1 MTLPPRVR
9 QIFLVIVCVLLLWLA
24 WMGLSGGLHQLSQS
38 RTPGQIVQTL
48 TQFGFGV
55 FALLSVV
62 TTFRAQRWNRLMLV
76 SWVISLSLA
85 AGLASVVW
93 GDTSLWVGLIAGSA
107 ALAIG
112 LAIAWLARVV
122 AN

>member
-9 QIFLVIVCVLLLWLA
+9 QILLVIVCVLLLWLA
-24 WMGLSGGLHQLSQS
+24 WIGLSGGLHQLSQS

-48 TQFGFGV
+48 TQFGFGI

-62 TTFRAQRWNRLMLV
+62 TTFRAQRWNRLMLA
-76 SWVISLSLA
+76 SWVLSLSLT

-93 GDTSLWVGLIAGSA
+93 GDTSLAVGLISGSA
-107 ALAIG
+107 ALLIG
-112 LAIAWLARVV
+112 LGIAWLVRVV
-122 AN
+122 AT

>member
-9 QIFLVIVCVLLLWLA
+9 QILLVIVCVLLLWLA
-24 WMGLSGGLHQLSQS
+24 WIGLSGGLHQLSQA
-38 RTPGQIVQTL
+38 RTPGQMVQTL

-55 FALLSVV
+55 FALLSLV
-62 TTFRAQRWNRLMLV
+62 TTFRAQRWNPLMLV
-76 SWVISLSLA
+76 GWVISLSLA

-93 GDTSLWVGLIAGSA
+93 GDTSLWVGLVSGSA
-107 ALAIG
+107 ALVIG
-112 LAIAWLARVV
+112 LGIAWLARVV

>member
-1 MTLPPRVR
+1 
-9 QIFLVIVCVLLLWLA
+9 
-24 WMGLSGGLHQLSQS
+24 
-38 RTPGQIVQTL
+38 
-48 TQFGFGV
+48 V

-93 GDTSLWVGLIAGSA
+93 GDTSLWVGLMAGSA
-107 ALAIG
+107 ALVIG

>member
-9 QIFLVIVCVLLLWLA
+9 QILLVIVCVVLLWLA
-24 WMGLSGGLHQLSQS
+24 WIGLSGGLHQLSQS

-107 ALAIG
+107 ALVIG

>member
-9 QIFLVIVCVLLLWLA
+9 QILLVIVCVLLLWLA
-24 WMGLSGGLHQLSQS
+24 WIGLSGGFHQLSQS

-48 TQFGFGV
+48 TQFSFGV

-107 ALAIG
+107 ALVIG

>member
-62 TTFRAQRWNRLMLV
+62 TTFRAQRWNRLMLA

>member
-9 QIFLVIVCVLLLWLA
+9 QILLVIVCGLLLCLA
-24 WMGLSGGLHQLSQS
+24 WIGLSGGLHQLSQS
-38 RTPGQIVQTL
+38 RTPGQMVQTL

-62 TTFRAQRWNRLMLV
+62 TTFRAQRWNPLMLV
-76 SWVISLSLA
+76 GWVISLSLA

-93 GDTSLWVGLIAGSA
+93 GDTSLWVGLVSGSA
-107 ALAIG
+107 ALVIG
-112 LAIAWLARVV
+112 LAIAWVARAV